1 MKLAK
6 RLEVLIDLY
15 ESVGL
20 PSDELTEMC
29 QYLLDTG
36 LNEELTQYT
45 QLCEYMILEG
55 MCYDVPVD

>member
-1 MKLAK
+1 MKLPK
-6 RLEVLIDLY
+6 RLEVLLDLY
-15 ESVGL
+15 ESGGL

-45 QLCEYMILEG
+45 QLCE
-55 MCYDVPVD
+55 

>member
-1 MKLAK
+1 MKLPK
-6 RLEVLIDLY
+6 RLEVLLDLY
-15 ESVGL
+15 ESGGL

-55 MCYDVPVD
+55 MCYDVPVE